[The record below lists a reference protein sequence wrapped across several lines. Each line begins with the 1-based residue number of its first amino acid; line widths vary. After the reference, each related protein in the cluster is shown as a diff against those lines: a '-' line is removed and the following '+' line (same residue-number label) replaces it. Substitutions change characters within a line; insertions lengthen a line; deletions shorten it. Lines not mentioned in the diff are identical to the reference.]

1 MSSHAAAGPGVPRRI
16 GLFGGS
22 FDPPHR
28 AHRALADL
36 ALAQLRLDQLRWL
49 PAGQPWQKAA
59 RTLAPRVDRLAMLR
73 LLMAGEPRFALDERE
88 LERTGPSYTID
99 TVRELAAEHRGA
111 ELLLVIGQDQY
122 GRFDTWREWPELLQ
136 RVTLAVAGRDGAA
149 PTPPPALA
157 AQSHRLVAL
166 PLPAMPVSST
176 QIRAAA
182 AQGLRVDALA
192 GPAVAGYIADH
203 QLYTGKA

>member
-1 MSSHAAAGPGVPRRI
+1 LKEDPAAPRRI

-22 FDPPHR
+22 FDPPHL
-28 AHRALADL
+28 AHRALGEL
-36 ALAQLRLDQLRWL
+36 ALAHLGLDELRWL

-59 RTLAPRVDRLAMLR
+59 RTLAARGHRVAMLR
-73 LLMAGEPRFALDERE
+73 LLLAGEPRFVIDERE
-88 LERTGPSYTID
+88 LDRAGPTYTVD
-99 TVRELAAEHRGA
+99 TVREFAHQHPGA

-122 GRFDTWREWPELLQ
+122 GRFDTWREWRELLR

-157 AQSHRLVAL
+157 AEPHRVVAL

-176 QIRAAA
+176 AARAAA
-182 AQGLRVDALA
+182 AQGLRVDALV
-192 GPAVAGYIADH
+192 GPAVAGYIAEH
-203 QLYTGKA
+203 RLYTEGMTH

>member
-1 MSSHAAAGPGVPRRI
+1 LKEDPAAPRRI

-22 FDPPHR
+22 FDPPHL
-28 AHRALADL
+28 AHRALGEL
-36 ALAQLRLDQLRWL
+36 ALAHLGLDELRWL

-59 RTLAPRVDRLAMLR
+59 RTLAARGHRVAMLR
-73 LLMAGEPRFALDERE
+73 LLLAGEPRFVIDERE
-88 LERTGPSYTID
+88 LDRAGPTYTVD
-99 TVRELAAEHRGA
+99 TVREFAHQHPGA

-122 GRFDTWREWPELLQ
+122 GRFDTWREWRELLQ